1 MDDRGG
7 GAAAVAVLNV
17 ARWRSCVMFDS
28 QCDLAALVY
37 EQDQDPD
44 KILHDFASDLNA
56 SGYRAVGLVQLGHHC
71 LDAPK
76 LSAMLV
82 HTGEELQ
89 LFQNLGACATGCR
102 LDVGQ
107 LLDAGTQVASAI
119 DQGADLV
126 IVNRFGRQEREGKGL
141 SFLVERAL
149 SADIPVVIA
158 VPSHRFA
165 DWIRFAEGMSVKLRC
180 DRAALDAWWQTVS
193 AATPGSS
200 GRTIGRSAKF
210 SSKPAAGQIS
220 KRFLLVAAFLAG
232 EFHPRRALGR
242 RDAVWRAAFSAGGL
256 DAGVALLHHNDF
268 AFHGFADQAFGLFAH
283 RLLRH
288 PLYLS

>member
-1 MDDRGG
+1 
-7 GAAAVAVLNV
+7 L
-17 ARWRSCVMFDS
+17 FDS

-37 EQDQDPD
+37 DRDQDPD
-44 KILHDFASDLNA
+44 EILRQFAFDLNA
-56 SGYRAVGLVQLGHHC
+56 RGYRAVGLVQLGHHC

-102 LDVGQ
+102 LDVAK
-107 LLDAGTQVASAI
+107 LLDAGAQVARAI

-165 DWIRFAEGMSVKLRC
+165 DWIRFADGMSVKLRC
-180 DRAALDAWWQTVS
+180 DREVLDMWWRAVSARNAGLIKQKHQTVCEVF
-193 AATPGSS
+193 
-200 GRTIGRSAKF
+200 K
-210 SSKPAAGQIS
+210 
-220 KRFLLVAAFLAG
+220 
-232 EFHPRRALGR
+232 
-242 RDAVWRAAFSAGGL
+242 
-256 DAGVALLHHNDF
+256 
-268 AFHGFADQAFGLFAH
+268 
-283 RLLRH
+283 
-288 PLYLS
+288 

>member
-1 MDDRGG
+1 
-7 GAAAVAVLNV
+7 
-17 ARWRSCVMFDS
+17 MFDS

-37 EQDQDPD
+37 EKDQDPD
-44 KILHDFASDLNA
+44 GVLREFAVDLKA

-89 LFQNLGACATGCR
+89 LFQNLEACATGCR

-107 LLDAGTQVASAI
+107 LLDAGVQIASAI

-126 IVNRFGRQEREGKGL
+126 IVNRFGKQEREGKGL

-158 VPSHRFA
+158 VSSHRFA
-165 DWIRFAEGMSVKLRC
+165 DWIRFADGMSVKLRC
-180 DRAALDAWWQTVS
+180 SRDSLNAWWCAVTARNVGLIRQGHQTVCEV
-193 AATPGSS
+193 
-200 GRTIGRSAKF
+200 IK
-210 SSKPAAGQIS
+210 
-220 KRFLLVAAFLAG
+220 
-232 EFHPRRALGR
+232 
-242 RDAVWRAAFSAGGL
+242 
-256 DAGVALLHHNDF
+256 
-268 AFHGFADQAFGLFAH
+268 
-283 RLLRH
+283 
-288 PLYLS
+288 

>member
-1 MDDRGG
+1 
-7 GAAAVAVLNV
+7 
-17 ARWRSCVMFDS
+17 MFDS

-44 KILHDFASDLNA
+44 EILRGFAVDLN
-56 SGYRAVGLVQLGHHC
+56 SRGYRAVGLVQLGHRC

-89 LFQNLGACATGCR
+89 LFQNLGSCATGCR

-107 LLDAGTQVASAI
+107 LLDAGAQVASAI
-119 DQGADLV
+119 EEGADLV
-126 IVNRFGRQEREGKGL
+126 IVNRFGRQEREGRGL

-165 DWIRFAEGMSVKLRC
+165 DWIRFADGMSVKLRC
-180 DRAALDAWWQTVS
+180 DREALEAWWQAVS
-193 AATPGSS
+193 ARNIGL
-200 GRTIGRSAKF
+200 IGRDHQTVCEVFK
-210 SSKPAAGQIS
+210 
-220 KRFLLVAAFLAG
+220 
-232 EFHPRRALGR
+232 
-242 RDAVWRAAFSAGGL
+242 
-256 DAGVALLHHNDF
+256 
-268 AFHGFADQAFGLFAH
+268 
-283 RLLRH
+283 
-288 PLYLS
+288 